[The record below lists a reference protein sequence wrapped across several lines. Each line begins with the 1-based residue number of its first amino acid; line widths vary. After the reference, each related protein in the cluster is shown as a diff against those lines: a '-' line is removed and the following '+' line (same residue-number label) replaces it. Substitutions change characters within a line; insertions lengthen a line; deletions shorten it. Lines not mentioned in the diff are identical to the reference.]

1 MWGNYTMWRSF
12 RPKLAIGTIIN
23 RGNQEIDNQ
32 YVSGSGVGAM
42 PTSVRRALKRRTSKT
57 CCDKPV
63 PR

>member
-1 MWGNYTMWRSF
+1 MWRSF

-42 PTSVRRALKRRTSKT
+42 PTSVRHALKRRTSKT